1 MPPVSRSQK
10 KELIRKVQKAFDVIG
25 KQYTDE
31 EKERILADPERDRVH
46 ELGEKFANYRNGCA
60 DFIRDNYPEI
70 KYTKFKRLVPLYMDM
85 SGTPEADAKNR
96 ELLTSLS
103 TEEGCEKFAK
113 RAAGDILRTDIG
125 FLQPC
130 DDFGKNVE
138 KYAAHARELEICWA
152 ALDLHNEAKPYLDK
166 AVYDLIEERLPIY
179 QASGAFAHYAAAAA
193 NDLYTVMPELTT
205 EDIEKIGLADDEDDP
220 KGLYKQ
226 VRDEAFITEFF
237 RYKHCYEV
245 IDVNVHD
252 VMSDVMKKASEM
264 EEDGELTPFTIAK
277 NDKGE
282 RVRLSDG
289 IAASLRGEKITFE
302 ENLADKPIVSS
313 YVNEALKPIR
323 QPKKGTALYDT
334 FSDEALAAQGKG
346 FQTECSRLAGI
357 MDGAKLWYTGGSPE
371 FREITRLLK
380 ETASGDVPNKDE
392 ALEKMNR
399 ILSLCDKYLENKR
412 GLQLKDR
419 EQKRLDA
426 VIAVRDSLY
435 PKKNFLAG
443 VKIKGDARRFE
454 AANGLG
460 DKGQA
465 FHTSTENQRS
475 YHIAESDRKA
485 ALYRK
490 ELDSCKGADGALGRL
505 AESADKTVAM
515 LAEYAVSEKTAGVR
529 PKFISDGSLPKAIA
543 EMALLEFVRSE
554 RALAQKHG
562 LTDIKGDTEKMLDKL
577 AEKDPTWHKAVD
589 MVASTET
596 VRKLTEDIAESPE
609 GAAEYFVSVGP
620 EKLLA
625 DLKKELKVIVPDTQ
639 KNAAEENGKK
649 LEDPIKKVPSK
660 NGPPVP
666 GI

>member
-1 MPPVSRSQK
+1 MPPVTKSQK
-10 KELIRKVQKAFDVIG
+10 KELLKKVQKAFNVIG
-25 KQYTDE
+25 KEYTDE
-31 EKERILADPERDRVH
+31 EKERILADPERDRIH
-46 ELGEKFANYRNGCA
+46 ELGEKYANYRNDCA
-60 DFIRDNYPEI
+60 DFVRDNYPEI

-125 FLQPC
+125 FLQPY

-138 KYAAHARELEICWA
+138 KYASHARELEICWA
-152 ALDLHNEAKPYLDK
+152 ALDLKNEAKPYLDK
-166 AVYDLIEERLPIY
+166 AVYDLIEERLPMY
-179 QASGAFAHYAAAAA
+179 QAAGAFAHYATAAA
-193 NDLYTVMPELTT
+193 NDLYTVMPELTA
-205 EDIEKIGLADDEDDP
+205 EEIEKISLADDEDDP
-220 KGLYKQ
+220 KGMYKQ
-226 VRDEAFITEFF
+226 VDDEDFVAEFY

-245 IDVNVHD
+245 IDINAHD

-264 EEDGELTPFTIAK
+264 EEDGELTPHTIAK

-289 IAASLRGEKITFE
+289 IASSLKGEKITFE
-302 ENLADKPIVSS
+302 ENVADKPIVSS

-323 QPKKGTALYDT
+323 MPKKGSALYDT
-334 FSDEALAAQGKG
+334 FSDEALSAQGKG
-346 FQTECSRLAGI
+346 FQTECTRLAGI

-399 ILSLCDKYLENKR
+399 ILALCDKYAENKR
-412 GLQLKDR
+412 GLQLKER

-426 VIAVRDSLY
+426 VNAVRDSLY
-435 PKKNFLAG
+435 PKKNFLSG
-443 VKIKGDARRFE
+443 VKIKGDAMRFE

-465 FHTSTENQRS
+465 FHTSTENQKY
-475 YHIAESDRKA
+475 YHTAESERKA

-490 ELDSCKGADGALGRL
+490 ELDSYKGADGALGRL
-505 AESADKTVAM
+505 AESVDKTVTM
-515 LAEYAVSEKTAGVR
+515 LADYSVSEKAAGER
-529 PKFISDGSLPKAIA
+529 PKFIADGSLPKAIA
-543 EMALLEFVRSE
+543 EMALLEYVRSE
-554 RALAQKHG
+554 RAQAQKHG

-577 AEKDPTWHKAVD
+577 AERDPAWHKAVD
-589 MVASTET
+589 KVAATET
-596 VRKLTEDIAESPE
+596 VRKLTEDIAESPA
-609 GAAEYFVSVGP
+609 GAAEYFVQNGP
-620 EKLLA
+620 KKLLG
-625 DLKKELKVIVPDTQ
+625 DLKKELLGLAP
-639 KNAAEENGKK
+639 EEKK
-649 LEDPIKKVPSK
+649 DAVKDNDKKIDAPAKKVPSK
-660 NGPPVP
+660 TEPQMML
-666 GI
+666 